1 MWPED
6 VLQSF
11 ERGAAEEG
19 EGVPVPEM
27 PWIVKNTQL
36 DVAFCPPRSIEEM
49 RSEWSATQSNTQARE
64 KLR

>member
-1 MWPED
+1 
-6 VLQSF
+6 
-11 ERGAAEEG
+11 
-19 EGVPVPEM
+19 M